1 MFKLGFPWVVHAR
14 LLRATWSHQNYRL
27 KYCWLATSFIKAL
40 FEKVTE
46 DLSLDGTPTLQPTV
60 MAMSRTHKEDVEE
73 EIKSEEQEV
82 VVGQATAE
90 EETEPLTHL
99 VAEMPESDIPSYIGG
114 F

>member
-1 MFKLGFPWVVHAR
+1 M
-14 LLRATWSHQNYRL
+14 
-27 KYCWLATSFIKAL
+27 
-40 FEKVTE
+40 TE

-82 VVGQATAE
+82 VVGQVTTE